1 MLWGRMHRRTAT
13 RKATSDKSVAAHPLA
28 FAALL
33 LANVL
38 LAFGPVFVRMS
49 DVGPVAAGFW
59 RIALAAPILVA
70 AAFALGARPTALG
83 RGVWL
88 ALAVGGLCFAG
99 DLAAWHLGI
108 LRTQLANATLFGN
121 SATLFFP
128 VYGFLIARRWPSRIQ
143 AFALLLA
150 LLGAG
155 LLMGRSLQVAPKHF
169 AGDLL
174 CLLAGILYTVYFATM
189 AKARDTMA
197 PIPALAL
204 STLASLLPLLIFA
217 NVLGERIMPHDW
229 TPLILLALASQ
240 VLGQGLMIFALG
252 QMSPMVIGIAL
263 LTQPVMAAAIGW
275 VWYGERLDGVDMIGA
290 VAVAVALVLVRRER
304 TDPAELAPEGVEDA

>member
-1 MLWGRMHRRTAT
+1 MLWGRMHRQSAT
-13 RKATSDKSVAAHPLA
+13 IKANSGKSVAAHPLA

-59 RIALAAPILVA
+59 RIALAAPVLLA
-70 AAFALGARPTALG
+70 AALGTGWRPTGIG
-83 RGVWL
+83 RGVWW
-88 ALAVGGLCFAG
+88 VIGIGGLCFAG
-99 DLAAWHLGI
+99 DIAAWHVGI
-108 LRTQLANATLFGN
+108 LKTQLANATLFGN

-128 VYGFLIARRWPSRIQ
+128 VYGFLIARAWPSRTQ
-143 AFALLLA
+143 GFALLLA
-150 LLGAG
+150 LAGAG
-155 LLMGRSLQVAPKHF
+155 LLMGRSMQIAPTHLT
-169 AGDLL
+169 GDLL

-204 STLASLLPLLIFA
+204 STLASVLPLLIVA
-217 NVLGERIMPHDW
+217 NLLGEQVMPHNW
-229 TPLILLALASQ
+229 TPLVLMALSSQ
-240 VLGQGLMIFALG
+240 IIGQGLMIFALG

-263 LTQPVMAAAIGW
+263 LTQPVMAATMGW
-275 VWYGERLDGVDMIGA
+275 VWYGERLDRVDMIGA
-290 VAVAVALVLVRRER
+290 VAVAVALVLVRGDRK
-304 TDPAELAPEGVEDA
+304 DAAELAPEGVEDA

>member
-1 MLWGRMHRRTAT
+1 MHRESAT
-13 RKATSDKSVAAHPLA
+13 RKASDDKSVAAHPLA
-28 FAALL
+28 FAALI
-33 LANVL
+33 LANIL
-38 LAFGPVFVRMS
+38 LSIGPVFVRMS

-70 AAFALGARPTALG
+70 AAFGTGWRPTAMG
-83 RGVWL
+83 RGVWI

-99 DLAAWHLGI
+99 DLAAWHIGI
-108 LRTQLANATLFGN
+108 LKTQLANATLFGN

-128 VYGFLIARRWPSRIQ
+128 IYGFLIARAWPSRTQ
-143 AFALLLA
+143 GFALLLA
-150 LLGAG
+150 LIGAG
-155 LLMGRSLQVAPKHF
+155 LLMGRSMQIAPTHL

-204 STLASLLPLLIFA
+204 STLASTLPLLIFA
-217 NVLGERIMPHDW
+217 NLLGEQVMPHHW
-229 TPLILLALASQ
+229 TPLVLMALSSQ
-240 VLGQGLMIFALG
+240 VIGQGLMIFALG

-263 LTQPVMAAAIGW
+263 LTQPVMAATIGW
-275 VWYGERLDGVDMIGA
+275 IGYGERLDGVDMIGA
-290 VAVAVALVLVRRER
+290 VAIAVALVLVRGER
-304 TDPAELAPEGVEDA
+304 KDAAALAPEGTAGA